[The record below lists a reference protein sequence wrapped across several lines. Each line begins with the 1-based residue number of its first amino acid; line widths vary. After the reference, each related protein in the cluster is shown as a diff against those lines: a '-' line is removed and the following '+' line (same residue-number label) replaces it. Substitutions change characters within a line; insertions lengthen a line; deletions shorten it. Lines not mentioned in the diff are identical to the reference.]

1 MTSAQKPSRQPFL
14 YVALAGVII
23 LLLYVVLAADQSRRV
38 DRHIV
43 VTVEQ
48 QQRIV
53 ANFENTWQ
61 RKPSDAEMIELL
73 DRFTRQEIAWREATR
88 LTLGENDVDIRR
100 RLQQHLESNAADEAV
115 LAAPTR
121 EELQQFLDAHADDF
135 RVDPLLTFRQIY
147 FDNTNNTIGADA
159 SARFML
165 GRLQNQV
172 MPEDLATLGDP
183 SPLPTYIEEV
193 RSADIN
199 PLFGREF
206 TLILAASPVGKWV
219 GPIPSKLGLH
229 IVYIDARAAGRI
241 PELAEVDVV
250 VTEKWL
256 ETKRSAAIEDLYRR
270 LDETYTITVE

>member
-1 MTSAQKPSRQPFL
+1 MTSTRKPSRQPFL

-23 LLLYVVLAADQSRRV
+23 LLLYVLLVANQSGRV
-38 DRHIV
+38 DRQIV
-43 VTVEQ
+43 VTVAQ

-61 RKPSDAEMIELL
+61 RKPSDAEMSELL

-88 LTLGENDVDIRR
+88 LALGGNDVNIRR
-100 RLQQHLESNAADEAV
+100 RLQHHLESNAADEAV
-115 LAAPTR
+115 RAAPTR

-135 RVDPLLTFRQIY
+135 RVDPLLTFRQIF
-147 FDNTNNTIGADA
+147 FDNTDNAIGADA

-165 GRLQNQV
+165 GRLQNQDI
-172 MPEDLATLGDP
+172 PEDLAKLGDV

-206 TLILAASPVGKWV
+206 VAVLAASPVGEWA
-219 GPIPSKLGLH
+219 GPIPSELGLH
-229 IVYIDARAAGRI
+229 IVYIDSRAGGEI
-241 PELAEVDVV
+241 PELVEVETD
-250 VTEKWL
+250 VTEKWRAA
-256 ETKRSAAIEDLYRR
+256 KRSTAIDDLYRR
-270 LDETYTITVE
+270 LIETYNVTVE

>member
-1 MTSAQKPSRQPFL
+1 MTSAQKSSRQPFL